1 MTSFLSSILKSRLSV
16 CLSTFCP
23 QVVKIITFVHSNPAT
38 SHGGQWSVQWVA
50 GGGVLGLARTGGM
63 WLLEVW
69 LEDCLV
75 WFFLDACL
83 SICFMS
89 ETQKVCSNKRKCN
102 SNLSRLLKFYNWSNA
117 SKIR

>member
-50 GGGVLGLARTGGM
+50 GGGGLGISQDRGNVVVGGLVRGLFSVVL
-63 WLLEVW
+63 
-69 LEDCLV
+69 
-75 WFFLDACL
+75 
-83 SICFMS
+83 S
-89 ETQKVCSNKRKCN
+89 
-102 SNLSRLLKFYNWSNA
+102 
-117 SKIR
+117 